1 MGQLLFLS
9 RALEKQSLMDYF
21 LGLLPQK
28 GNCRSYLITTAAS
41 HYKEQNKH
49 NQALYQRLSRV
60 NVRLG
65 FLDVE
70 IEHPSLL
77 KEADVILLGG
87 GNPYYLLHHLKA
99 SAADHIIKTKF
110 QEGALIVG
118 ISAGGLVLQ
127 PSLELIDYY
136 TPEMNTIG
144 LLDKTGLGLIN
155 EYVLP
160 HYDRFLEE
168 GIIKDADI
176 LNFEKRC
183 GQQVLKLNEKQG
195 IHFSKDAF
203 AWLE

>member
-1 MGQLLFLS
+1 MRF
-9 RALEKQSLMDYF
+9 K
-21 LGLLPQK
+21 
-28 GNCRSYLITTAAS
+28 
-41 HYKEQNKH
+41 
-49 NQALYQRLSRV
+49 
-60 NVRLG
+60 

-70 IEHPSLL
+70 EEHPSPL
-77 KEADVILLGG
+77 EDADVILLGG

-99 SAADHIIKTKF
+99 SAADQIIKAKF
-110 QEGALIVG
+110 QEGTLIVG

-127 PSLELIDYY
+127 PSLDLIDLC

-168 GIIKDADI
+168 GIIQEADI
-176 LNFEKRC
+176 LNFEKQN
-183 GQQVLKLNEKQG
+183 GQRVLKLNEQQG

-203 AWLE
+203 AILE